1 MTNNAGIGMLFL
13 RFRTNR
19 IDSIYSMIRFE
30 SIRIPKKNFN
40 VILIF
45 ISFKFQYDK
54 KFKLILYY
62 YYSDDQT
69 DE

>member
-1 MTNNAGIGMLFL
+1 MFQL
-13 RFRTNR
+13 
-19 IDSIYSMIRFE
+19 DSIRTQKNWIRFE